1 MLSRAGEPR
10 VRDSPKDVAAVLLG
24 MHESVA
30 GGLEKAFQHAV
41 AHGSE
46 AIQIFTKNANQWKEP
61 VLAPAQVAAFRA
73 AHAAWGG
80 RPIVAHG
87 SYLVN
92 LCTDKPDILEK
103 SRETVFAEMARC
115 EDLGVANIALHPGA
129 ALDLSEEA
137 ALDRIAEGL
146 SRVLERTAGMQTRL
160 CLENTA
166 GAGSTMGW
174 SIEQMASIIDRTD
187 HGRARLGVCL
197 DTQHLF
203 AAGYDLRSAAGYD
216 GFFAEF
222 EAKIGTERIAAFH
235 LNDSKRPLGERVD
248 RHEEIGMGQ
257 IGLYPFWR
265 LMNDARFEHIGGVVE
280 LPPETAAASL
290 TRLKALRGAP
300 EPRETR
306 LVRPLELVPPPAKP
320 RRSAPPAR
328 RR

>member
-1 MLSRAGEPR
+1 
-10 VRDSPKDVAAVLLG
+10 

-30 GGLEKAFQHAV
+30 GGLEKAFHHAG
-41 AHGSE
+41 AHGTE

-61 VLAPAQVAAFRA
+61 MLAPAQIAAFRA

-80 RPIVAHG
+80 RPIVSHG

-92 LCTDKPDILEK
+92 LCTDKPDILER
-103 SRETVFAEMARC
+103 SRETVFIEMARC
-115 EDLGVANIALHPGA
+115 EDLGVANVALHPGA

-146 SRVLERTAGMQTRL
+146 SLVLERTRGMQTRL

-174 SIEQMASIIDRTD
+174 SIDQMAHIIERTD
-187 HGRARLGVCL
+187 DGRARLGVCL

-203 AAGYDLRSAAGYD
+203 AAGYDLRTAEGYD
-216 GFFAEF
+216 AFFAEF
-222 EAKIGTERIAAFH
+222 EAKIGIEKIAAFH

-265 LMNDARFEHIGGVVE
+265 LMNDTRFEHTAGIVE
-280 LPPETAAASL
+280 LAPETAAASL
-290 TRLKALRGAP
+290 GRLKALRAAP
-300 EPRETR
+300 EPREKR
-306 LVRPLELVPPPAKP
+306 LVRPLELTAPPVKAP
-320 RRSAPPAR
+320 RKSAPPR